1 MMPSYFFFGK
11 VLRGGSKDDEQV
23 TKGKD
28 FIVEGGSGKDHKDT
42 VEIIRL
48 FGEGVKMDGP
58 HHAQEIL
65 RDAVKRV
72 RG

>member
-1 MMPSYFFFGK
+1 MGKYFFFGK
-11 VLRGGSKDDEQV
+11 VLRNGSKDDDQT

-28 FIVEGGSGKDHKDT
+28 FVVEGGSGKEHKET

-58 HHAQEIL
+58 HHAEEIL
-65 RDAVKRV
+65 KDAIKKVK
-72 RG
+72 G

>member
-1 MMPSYFFFGK
+1 LGSKYFFFGK
-11 VLRGGSKDDEQV
+11 VLRGSQDNV
-23 TKGKD
+23 TRGED
-28 FIVEGGSGKDHKDT
+28 FVVEGGNDKEHKET

-65 RDAVKRV
+65 QDAVKKV
-72 RG
+72 KGKS